1 MPSHAGDGSWSEGW
15 GADGEYRA
23 ALPFEPM
30 CNCPAGSLANTGEL
44 GLSIGYAQI
53 WLGAVMADMW
63 DQLIFAG
70 GYYRWTAMAAKI
82 SARMQELRPSFRRPF
97 GSPRPTVHVEVVTQA
112 SGCFAPTDA
121 QAQALAG
128 GPLRAAVWSEATG
141 GNAICAHLVV
151 VNAGL
156 EAPAVFRAN
165 ISGLSGP
172 AAGLTATR
180 LFEPGASPSLI
191 GDGRSQLSLSE
202 DWIGPGAVNIYRIG
216 CSEHKQAATNLAT
229 PLFAA
234 PEPIPLAS
242 ATTVLPKL
250 AWSVWPWSDDNP
262 MSAAYDSRLSV
273 MSDTSVA
280 VSPARHSLRVNV
292 PSAQPVVLAL
302 PGKQLV
308 PDGPW
313 GTNMHW
319 KPSTPVRPGDRVVGT
334 SVVLPGDSSWKV
346 SILVQASPCG
356 TSIALVSGAWRV
368 TESTDRDMEV
378 RCPFY
383 DATALLVCSVASELI
398 CVWRWYQE
406 DTRGVWEGEELSSV
420 TPCGADWTRLEA
432 ELNVPPGN
440 ATRNGTALQLRLAV
454 PQSERGWGGTVWV
467 GSASVV
473 AAGTGLQGNSQ

>member
-1 MPSHAGDGSWSEGW
+1 MGGLPSHAGDGSWSEGW

-23 ALPFEPM
+23 AVPFEPL
-30 CNCPAGSLANTGEL
+30 CNCPAGNLAETGEL

-63 DQLIFAG
+63 DFLIFAG
-70 GYYRWTAMAAKI
+70 GYFRWTAMAAKI

-97 GSPRPTVHVEVVTQA
+97 RSPRPTVRVEEVKQA

-172 AAGLTATR
+172 VAGLTAAR
-180 LFEPGASPSLI
+180 LFEPGAPPSI
-191 GDGRSQLSLSE
+191 SGDGQLSE
-202 DWIGPGAVNIYRIG
+202 DYIGPGAVNIYRIG
-216 CSEHKQAATNLAT
+216 CSEHEQAATNLAT

-242 ATTVLPKL
+242 ATTVLPKP

-273 MSDTSVA
+273 VSDTSVA
-280 VSPARHSLRVNV
+280 VSPARHSLRLNV
-292 PSAQPVVLAL
+292 PTGQPVILAL

-313 GTNMHW
+313 ATNMHW
-319 KPSTPVRPGDRVVGT
+319 KPSTPVKPGDRVVGT
-334 SVVLPGDSSWKV
+334 SVVLPGSSSWNV
-346 SILVQASPCG
+346 SVLVQASPCG
-356 TSIALVSGAWRV
+356 TSIALVSGGWRV
-368 TESTDRDMEV
+368 TESTDRDME
-378 RCPFY
+378 
-383 DATALLVCSVASELI
+383 
-398 CVWRWYQE
+398 E
-406 DTRGVWEGEELSSV
+406 DTRGIWEGEELSSV

-432 ELNVPPGN
+432 ELHVPPGN
-440 ATRNGTALQLRLAV
+440 ATRNAR
-454 PQSERGWGGTVWV
+454 RC
-467 GSASVV
+467 SVV
-473 AAGTGLQGNSQ
+473 PRDAARPLLSDEPAQPAAPMGSQANPAVGDARGLYDDGEEGDALD